1 MINLAISLAL
11 GAAVALGLRLAAFN
25 WIAVLVPG
33 TLVFVGAFILLGRRS
48 LNRLQALFAAVQ
60 EDLQSLSP
68 QAKEIERRARVER
81 AVKTLESGLPIGK
94 WQFLVESEIHGQIG
108 VIKYLFKDYDGAKA
122 SLTKA
127 NPRNF
132 MAHAMLGALAYQAKD
147 YAASKANFEN
157 AVKYGKPD
165 SAIEVRTSQRGNEL
179 LLSVKDEGIGIRKED
194 QRRVF
199 ERFFRVHTGNVHDV
213 KGFGLGLH
221 YVDTIVRAHG
231 GRISVDS
238 EPGKGSVFTIGLP
251 VRNG

>member
-33 TLVFVGAFILLGRRS
+33 TLVFVGAFVLLGRRS
-48 LNRLQALFAAVQ
+48 LNQLQALFAAVQ

-68 QAKEIERRARVER
+68 QAKELERRARVER

-147 YAASKANFEN
+147 YPSARANFEN
-157 AVKYGKPD
+157 AVKYGKKESLMWAAYAWVLMQQKERD
-165 SAIEVRTSQRGNEL
+165 QAIAVLGRAVAANPSDEKLKGALTSLQNDKKLKMSPWEPMWW
-179 LLSVKDEGIGIRKED
+179 
-194 QRRVF
+194 Q
-199 ERFFRVHTGNVHDV
+199 
-213 KGFGLGLH
+213 LGLELPKMPQPMFAPRG
-221 YVDTIVRAHG
+221 RAFRG
-231 GRISVDS
+231 AR
-238 EPGKGSVFTIGLP
+238 
-251 VRNG
+251 